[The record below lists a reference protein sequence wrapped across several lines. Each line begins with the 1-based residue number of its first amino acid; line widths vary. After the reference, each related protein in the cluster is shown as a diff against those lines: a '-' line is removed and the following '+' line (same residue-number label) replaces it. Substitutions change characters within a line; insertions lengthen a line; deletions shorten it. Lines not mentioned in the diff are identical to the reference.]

1 MGIESILTYVR
12 SLLTR
17 TVQKDDI
24 VVDATV
30 GNGHDTVFLAKLV
43 GEAGKVYGFD
53 IQAQAIEQTAKRLG
67 AENAEGPVQL
77 FQTGHEYVSSCLP
90 TEHHG
95 QLAAAMFNLGYLP
108 RGNKTIVTKP
118 ETTISAIEQL
128 LSLLKIGGILV
139 LVVYHGHEGGPKE
152 RDTLLEY
159 VSALNQEAYHVLQ
172 YTFLNQRNHPPFVL
186 AIEKRRGQS
195 PATVT
200 R

>member
-1 MGIESILTYVR
+1 MGIETILTYVR

-43 GEAGKVYGFD
+43 GEAGQVYGFD
-53 IQAQAIEQTAKRLG
+53 IQAQAIEQTTKRL
-67 AENAEGPVQL
+67 AENVEGSVQL
-77 FQTGHEYVSSCLP
+77 FQTGHEHVASWLP

-95 QLAAAMFNLGYLP
+95 QLAAAIFNLGYLP

-128 LSLLKIGGILV
+128 LPLLKIGGILI
-139 LVVYHGHEGGPKE
+139 LVVYHGHEGGAKE
-152 RDTLLEY
+152 RDALLEY
-159 VSALNQEAYHVLQ
+159 VSALNQEAYNVLH
-172 YTFLNQRNHPPFVL
+172 YAFLNQRNHPPFVL
-186 AIEKRRGQS
+186 AIEKRKNENGAS
-195 PATVT
+195 PPPQ
-200 R
+200 